1 MSFDIV
7 EPFDRDLLA
16 MIYLYEDGSNCD
28 VILRKIRA
36 LSPGV
41 AEVFPYSVEVE
52 VGALFSK
59 VGTSKLVDSL

>member
-1 MSFDIV
+1 
-7 EPFDRDLLA
+7 